1 VEDAQAERQTGAGE
15 AQSLIARH
23 EAGGRS
29 FTTRGEWIPGWIP
42 RWIPGWI
49 PRWIPGR
56 ISRWIPGRISRWIPG
71 WIPGRIPGGG
81 SSRSRGRLSGQSS
94 SRARAEVNQLVLKSI
109 GSAPTEVRTP
119 FHAKVGGGTAK
130 TAQSSASRTAPTAST
145 ATGASA
151 AASSPGER
159 TVGTAAAAA
168 SQTGE
173 PLQRACYKE
182 GGECLERQDV
192 TLLMSRGPLEDD
204 KRM

>member
-1 VEDAQAERQTGAGE
+1 MNRRDSTVWVTDHACH
-15 AQSLIARH
+15 H
-23 EAGGRS
+23 EYH
-29 FTTRGEWIPGWIP
+29 
-42 RWIPGWI
+42 
-49 PRWIPGR
+49 
-56 ISRWIPGRISRWIPG
+56 
-71 WIPGRIPGGG
+71 
-81 SSRSRGRLSGQSS
+81 
-94 SRARAEVNQLVLKSI
+94 RANCCQ
-109 GSAPTEVRTP
+109 
-119 FHAKVGGGTAK
+119 VGGGTAK

-192 TLLMSRGPLEDD
+192 TLLMSRGPLEDE